1 MVRIGTWIEARPSL
15 HIPGLIDSRTDECH
29 ITLAYLGDV
38 DPEKV
43 AEALNSDAMY
53 TNIPYE
59 PILSEAHGTARWMNA
74 DGDHVDVILVS
85 PPIPKI
91 GNHTIYTERERIMQ
105 RLASADIVVDDLY
118 PFVPHITMPGG
129 WPADP
134 KKMLW
139 TIKAR
144 TMFAIDRIYV
154 SYTERDGAGV
164 KATKHIEVER
174 ITMKG

>member
-1 MVRIGTWIEARPSL
+1 MVRVGTWIEARPNL

-29 ITLAYLGDV
+29 ITMVYLGDI
-38 DPEKV
+38 DPEEVVSVLKG
-43 AEALNSDAMY
+43 NTDGWGSAM
-53 TNIPYE
+53 PYE
-59 PILSEAHGTARWMNA
+59 TILCEAHGTARWMNA

-91 GNHTIYTERERIMQ
+91 GHHTIYTERD
-105 RLASADIVVDDLY
+105 RLLTRLRGGKVEVDDLY
-118 PFVPHITMPGG
+118 PFVPHITIPGG

-144 TMFAIDRIYV
+144 TMFAVDKLFV
-154 SYTERDGAGV
+154 SYTEKDGKGV
-164 KATKHIEVER
+164 KATKHIE
-174 ITMKG
+174 ITKG